1 MRTFYLNP
9 VIYNKLYACM
19 QYKNALALRVSLETG
34 LRIDD
39 VLALRRQQLQKC
51 TLYGIAKKT
60 KKTFHKVVSRD
71 LANRLK
77 EIQGEYYIFEGRLSP
92 KKHRT
97 RQAVWK
103 DVKKAAKILEIEGN
117 IAPHSARKTYAVEK
131 FKDGGL
137 GTVKRELQHND
148 ISTTMLYAFADYLH
162 GAQMFHTNVRN
173 IKNRQVEHK
182 KEVQTEESPVSGQG
196 LDGAFWES
204 FAELVAEKTAER
216 LLEKIRASARL
227 RTSP

>member
-9 VIYNKLYACM
+9 TIYNKLYACM
-19 QYKNALALRVSLETG
+19 QYKNALALRTSLETG

-39 VLALRRQQLQKC
+39 VLGLRRQQLQKC

-60 KKTFHKVVSRD
+60 KKSFRKVVSRD

-77 EIQGEYYIFEGRLSP
+77 EIQGEYYIFEGRLDP

-97 RQAVWK
+97 RQAIWK
-103 DVKKAAKILEIEGN
+103 DVKKAADILEIEGN

-137 GTVKRELQHND
+137 GTVKRELQHKD
-148 ISTTMLYAFADYLH
+148 ISTTMLYAFADYLD

-173 IKNRQVEHK
+173 SK
-182 KEVQTEESPVSGQG
+182 KEQAKHKEEPPRGKTPVGGQG
-196 LDGAFWES
+196 LDGGFWIT
-204 FAELVAEKTAER
+204 FADLVAEKTAER
-216 LLEKIRASARL
+216 LFEKIRAGAR
-227 RTSP
+227 